1 MKNWRPGSPKKNKE
15 YSPLIR
21 NIMQYIDSHYKENIS
36 LKSLGDHFHVSA
48 NYISRLFKQEVNRGL
63 FDYINEIRIE
73 KAKELLK
80 DYRYKIYEV
89 AELVGFNS
97 QVHFAIVFHKY
108 VGMAPK
114 EYRKE
119 KV

>member
-1 MKNWRPGSPKKNKE
+1 
-15 YSPLIR
+15 
-21 NIMQYIDSHYKENIS
+21 MQYIETNYKENIS
-36 LKSLGDHFHVSA
+36 LKSLAEQFQVSS
-48 NYISRLFKQEVNRGL
+48 NYISRLFKQEVDRGL
-63 FDYINEIRIE
+63 FDYINQIRIE

-89 AELVGFNS
+89 AERVGFNS

-119 KV
+119 TV